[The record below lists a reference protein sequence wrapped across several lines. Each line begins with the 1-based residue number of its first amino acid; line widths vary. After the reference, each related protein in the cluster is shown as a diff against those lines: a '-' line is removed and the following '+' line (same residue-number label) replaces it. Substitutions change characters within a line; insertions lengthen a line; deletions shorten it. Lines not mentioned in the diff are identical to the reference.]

1 MGRISQPFVHSVLVV
16 LNAETSFK
24 CCGRNFQRPEER
36 AEFGCVC
43 FRRSREGSGL
53 LTGILPHAS
62 SYTLTLIFFCC
73 SLFSALC
80 SSPWLE
86 PWGL

>member
-1 MGRISQPFVHSVLVV
+1 MGRIPQPLVHSILVV

-24 CCGRNFQRPEER
+24 GYGRDFQRPEAR
-36 AEFGCVC
+36 AEFSCVC

-53 LTGILPHAS
+53 LTGILPHTP
-62 SYTLTLIFFCC
+62 SYTLTLIFCC
-73 SLFSALC
+73 SPFSALC